1 MTALA
6 QSLPRP
12 RARAGGLAYDVAL
25 VVGGSLLVAALAQI
39 DIHLT
44 PYVPVTGQT
53 FGVLLVGAALGSV
66 RGGLSMLLYLV
77 WGILGLPFFA
87 GGASGVPTLAL
98 PTGGYLWGF
107 VVAGVVVGWLAERGW
122 DRSVGSAVG
131 AMFVGNVII
140 FAFGVPWLAASVGL
154 SAEQALEAGLY
165 PFIIGDTLKLLL
177 AAGALPLAWRLAGR
191 REG

>member
-6 QSLPRP
+6 QAAPRP
-12 RARAGGLAYDVAL
+12 RTRGAGLAYDAAL
-25 VVGGSLLVAALAQI
+25 ILGGSLLVAALAQI

-53 FGVLLVGAALGSV
+53 FGVLLVGAALGSI
-66 RGGLSMLLYLV
+66 RGGLSMLVYLL

-87 GGASGVPTLAL
+87 GGESGVPSLTF

-107 VVAGVVVGWLAERGW
+107 VVAAAVVGWLAERGW
-122 DRSVGSAVG
+122 DRRVGSALG

-140 FAFGVPWLAASVGL
+140 FAFGVPWLAASLGL
-154 SAEQALEAGLY
+154 SAEEALAGGLY
-165 PFIIGDTLKLLL
+165 PFIIGDTIKLLL
-177 AAGALPLAWRLAGR
+177 AAATLPLAWRLIGPR
-191 REG
+191 RD